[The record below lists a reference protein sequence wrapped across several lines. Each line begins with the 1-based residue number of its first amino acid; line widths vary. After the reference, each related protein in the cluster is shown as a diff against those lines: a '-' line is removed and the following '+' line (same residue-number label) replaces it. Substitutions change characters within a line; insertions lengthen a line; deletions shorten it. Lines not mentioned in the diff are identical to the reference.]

1 MEKLEEMQWC
11 VVRQK
16 NGSEPEGKCLQN
28 CDQTSTVVWYRDL
41 ATARGQEA
49 RLEVNEMRMLRW
61 MCGVTTRDKAQQEW
75 RKLPRKCT
83 EKRLKWYGRVMRMKE
98 E

>member
-1 MEKLEEMQWC
+1 MHHIRYVGSSEERTGGESRHSTESGCNVDKLEEMQWC

-49 RLEVNEMRMLRW
+49 R
-61 MCGVTTRDKAQQEW
+61 
-75 RKLPRKCT
+75 P
-83 EKRLKWYGRVMRMKE
+83 
-98 E
+98 